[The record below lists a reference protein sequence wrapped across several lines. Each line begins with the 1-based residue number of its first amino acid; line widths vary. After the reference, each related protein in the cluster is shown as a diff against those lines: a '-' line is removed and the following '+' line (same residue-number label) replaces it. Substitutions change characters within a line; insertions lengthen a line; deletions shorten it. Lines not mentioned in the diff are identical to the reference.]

1 MIKVSATSLKDVLI
15 IEPRLFKDSRGMFL
29 ETYHQKKYAEAG
41 IDRSFV
47 QDNLSFSVKG
57 TLRGMH
63 YQLKKP
69 QAKLVQAIEGS
80 IFDVVVDIR
89 RGSPTFAQWVGIEL
103 TDGNCR
109 QLYVPEGFAHGFC
122 VMSDT
127 AYVAYKCT
135 DYYSPGDEGGILFS
149 DPGIGIKWPV
159 ADPLLSDKDSCY
171 PCLADVPEDRLPKW
185 PYS

>member
-1 MIKVSATSLKDVLI
+1 
-15 IEPRLFKDSRGMFL
+15 MFL
-29 ETYHQKKYAEAG
+29 ETYHRKKYAEAG

-47 QDNLSFSVKG
+47 QDNLSYSVKG

-63 YQLKKP
+63 YQLKQP

-103 TDGNCR
+103 TDENCR

-149 DPGIGIKWPV
+149 DPGIGIEWPV
-159 ADPLLSDKDSCY
+159 ADPLLSNKDSRY
-171 PCLADVPEDRLPKW
+171 PCLADVPEDRLPK
-185 PYS
+185 